1 MVDNLSSTLYHSY
14 THMKQNITD
23 GKNDLYDKIIAYWL
37 SGHSAIETGAKFNK
51 SRQRIY
57 KILEGRVSEED
68 TKLHRLNYAR
78 KAYDSLK
85 LDLFAK

>member
-1 MVDNLSSTLYHSY
+1 ME
-14 THMKQNITD
+14 QNIIN
-23 GKNDLYDKIIAYWL
+23 GKNQRYDEIVAYWID
-37 SGHSAIETGAKFNK
+37 GHSAIETATRFKL

-78 KAYDSLK
+78 QAYDSLK
-85 LDLFAK
+85 IDLFAK